1 MSSRRRLFHLEGRR
15 RMSRARRGPIQTPR
29 QPIADRAADNPP
41 PGAASD
47 TLKLRIEQIAAV
59 WSSGLIESTSTRAQH
74 ELAAAIDNTERALA
88 NVILVARRLEA
99 DADRFA
105 TGHAQVPAAA
115 ARVGA
120 LAQRWLDRCGL
131 RKLLRHRLGSAPAST

>member
-1 MSSRRRLFHLEGRR
+1 
-15 RMSRARRGPIQTPR
+15 MSRARRAPIRTPR
-29 QPIADRAADNPP
+29 QPIADRAADIPP

-47 TLKLRIEQIAAV
+47 TLELKIEQIAAV

-88 NVILVARRLEA
+88 NVIMVARRLEA
-99 DADRFA
+99 DADKFA
-105 TGHAQVPAAA
+105 AGRAHAQVHAAA

-120 LAQRWLDRCGL
+120 LAQRWLDRRGL
-131 RKLLRHRLGSAPAST
+131 RKLLPHRLGSVPASS